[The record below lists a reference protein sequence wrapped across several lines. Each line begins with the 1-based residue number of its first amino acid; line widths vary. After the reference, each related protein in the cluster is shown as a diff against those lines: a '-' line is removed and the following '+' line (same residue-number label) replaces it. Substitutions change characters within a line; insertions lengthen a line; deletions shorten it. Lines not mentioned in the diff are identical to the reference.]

1 MDRRDQ
7 GGPTAHRQLHRGP
20 RWAGQLGRQPS
31 DAADLWVGIR
41 CHFGL
46 RWEQRFLKGEHRVYA
61 RDKIGIF
68 IPSFMRSYPRGR
80 RAAATH
86 SAHNPTKYG
95 AGSAVGAA
103 PQAPPPQHYKRHPLF
118 VGLCATR
125 YGTGYGFMCVYALWC
140 RVGSLFLQ
148 RNSTPDPGAHLGN
161 HFCTR

>member
-7 GGPTAHRQLHRGP
+7 GGHTAHRQLHRGS

-95 AGSAVGAA
+95 TVRAQ
-103 PQAPPPQHYKRHPLF
+103 PQNYKRNPLCRA
-118 VGLCATR
+118 VLAEGLT
-125 YGTGYGFMCVYALWC
+125 L
-140 RVGSLFLQ
+140 
-148 RNSTPDPGAHLGN
+148 
-161 HFCTR
+161 